1 MKYILDSNILLY
13 MIRSHEQIDLELKKL
28 GAYDLNASSLSVVT
42 VGEILSISIQ
52 NNWGPSKKNLFEN
65 FIQTFKPFPI
75 IKRDLLDIY
84 AEIDAF
90 SKGKPTTIPIPQGR
104 SSRTMGKNDLWIA
117 ATTHLAQ
124 ATLITT
130 DADFDHL
137 NGLYF
142 PVIKLSAQI

>member
-1 MKYILDSNILLY
+1 MRYILDSNILINI
-13 MIRSHEQIDLELKKL
+13 IRGHQNIDLDLQKF
-28 GAYDLNASSLSVVT
+28 GVYDFNTSFISIVS
-42 VGEILSISIQ
+42 VGEVLSISKQ
-52 NNWGPSKKNLFEN
+52 NNWGIPKKNLFEGL
-65 FIQTFKPFPI
+65 IKTFKPYPI
-75 IKRDLLDIY
+75 VSRQLLDIY

-90 SKGKPTTIPIPQGR
+90 SKGKPTTIPIPQGW

-142 PVIKLSAQI
+142 PVIKLSVKV